1 MNSHRFPRFAIA
13 ITAIV
18 LSLSTIALAGPPLIC
33 HAIEIGPAKTLP
45 WVDLNYGKGSGGYDL
60 NNLTRDTL
68 SILDSNAT
76 VLAQMET
83 LRRAT
88 IYARQDEQ
96 VAKQLLVQL
105 HARAER
111 SDAKPDAL
119 FDFGYLAESYK
130 QWMMGNGE
138 PNPARG
144 VDGYS
149 WVKRAIAQKGSDP
162 QMEFGAAMITLSGAE
177 SDHKRHVEQA
187 MAGAKADPLLA
198 QNLASNFRKQTI
210 ASLLSDGE
218 AQQ

>member
-45 WVDLNYGKGSGGYDL
+45 WVDLNYRKGNGGYDL

-76 VLAQMET
+76 VLVQMET

-105 HARAER
+105 HARAEK
-111 SDAKPDAL
+111 SDAKPDARSTS
-119 FDFGYLAESYK
+119 AT
-130 QWMMGNGE
+130 
-138 PNPARG
+138 R
-144 VDGYS
+144 
-149 WVKRAIAQKGSDP
+149 
-162 QMEFGAAMITLSGAE
+162 
-177 SDHKRHVEQA
+177 
-187 MAGAKADPLLA
+187 
-198 QNLASNFRKQTI
+198 
-210 ASLLSDGE
+210 
-218 AQQ
+218 

>member
-45 WVDLNYGKGSGGYDL
+45 WVDLNYRKGSGGYDL

-76 VLAQMET
+76 VLVQMET

-111 SDAKPDAL
+111 SDAKADAL

-144 VDGYS
+144 VDGYA

-218 AQQ
+218 AKQ